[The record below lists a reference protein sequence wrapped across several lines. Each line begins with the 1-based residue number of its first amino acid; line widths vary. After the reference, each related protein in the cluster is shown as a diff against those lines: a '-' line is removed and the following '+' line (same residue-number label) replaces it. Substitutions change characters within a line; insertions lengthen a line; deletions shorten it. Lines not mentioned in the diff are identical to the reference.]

1 MVFFL
6 FSFKAAGAILGTLPL
21 CPHPIL
27 ITLQRSHFHM
37 SLTYKS
43 GDYIP
48 SAWASSEHMQTVSV
62 IFQSCLPWLHVCVC
76 PSSDSWEPVL
86 PLVGTIPPCLPC
98 VLVGWGVPSQKAL
111 EPPDFICFTCKG
123 WFLVPRA
130 GFCCVSER
138 RLMVYPS
145 DAAEMHSSSVLLQSW
160 KKPSSCRRN

>member
-6 FSFKAAGAILGTLPL
+6 FYFKAAGAILGTLPL

-48 SAWASSEHMQTVSV
+48 SARVSSEHVQTVSV
-62 IFQSCLPWLHVCVC
+62 IFQKLSPLAPCLCLPQFWHL
-76 PSSDSWEPVL
+76 
-86 PLVGTIPPCLPC
+86 GTSPALGGIYTSHLPC
-98 VLVGWGVPSQKAL
+98 VPVGQGVPSQKAL

-123 WFLVPRA
+123 GFLVPRA
-130 GFCCVSER
+130 GFCCVSGR

-145 DAAEMHSSSVLLQSW
+145 DAAEIDSSSVLPQS
-160 KKPSSCRRN
+160 